1 MLKSFLYLIF
11 KTVGSDDIDDKI
23 KSKPDPAAKEFLLQD
38 DVFTDLVTEYCFG
51 GRTDLSI
58 DPLIDKDTQTRVVA
72 VGKNGQLQMSEMS
85 RDLYKMA
92 AVRSFSGTSYILV
105 GLEPQT
111 YLSRELVV
119 KILNLD
125 ASSYRSQVKKHQE
138 RHESLNDRKNDEFLS
153 GLQENDKLML
163 SATIVIWLSP
173 EPWTGPR
180 NLNELIEV
188 PEGYNLKIPDYPLN
202 IIEPAAL
209 SDEQLLKYGS
219 QLGPVLIFIK
229 YSRDFDQL
237 KAAMDKFKK
246 YFTDWSRSAA
256 DVIESVTKT
265 DLNLEAKGGKVNM
278 CEAIEQLKS
287 RSTENGFRIGTENG
301 IRIGT
306 ENGIRIGKKEQK
318 RNSAKKMRS
327 MQISYS
333 DMIEILDCDV
343 ISGAQ
348 ATVVRVIGNTLP
360 VFEATLFRPLGNTL
374 PVSPATLVRSISNTC
389 SLNRQHLHLK
399 NV

>member
-287 RSTENGFRIGTENG
+287 RSTENGIRIGTENG

-306 ENGIRIGKKEQK
+306 DRGIRIGKKEQK
-318 RNSAKKMRS
+318 RNSAMKMRS
-327 MQISYS
+327 MQFSYS
-333 DMIEILDCDV
+333 EMMEILDCDENEL
-343 ISGAQ
+343 AE
-348 ATVVRVIGNTLP
+348 L
-360 VFEATLFRPLGNTL
+360 LGKSA
-374 PVSPATLVRSISNTC
+374 V
-389 SLNRQHLHLK
+389 
-399 NV
+399 

>member
-138 RHESLNDRKNDEFLS
+138 RHESLNDRKNDEF
-153 GLQENDKLML
+153 
-163 SATIVIWLSP
+163 
-173 EPWTGPR
+173 
-180 NLNELIEV
+180 
-188 PEGYNLKIPDYPLN
+188 
-202 IIEPAAL
+202 
-209 SDEQLLKYGS
+209 
-219 QLGPVLIFIK
+219 
-229 YSRDFDQL
+229 
-237 KAAMDKFKK
+237 
-246 YFTDWSRSAA
+246 
-256 DVIESVTKT
+256 
-265 DLNLEAKGGKVNM
+265 
-278 CEAIEQLKS
+278 
-287 RSTENGFRIGTENG
+287 
-301 IRIGT
+301 
-306 ENGIRIGKKEQK
+306 
-318 RNSAKKMRS
+318 
-327 MQISYS
+327 
-333 DMIEILDCDV
+333 
-343 ISGAQ
+343 
-348 ATVVRVIGNTLP
+348 
-360 VFEATLFRPLGNTL
+360 
-374 PVSPATLVRSISNTC
+374 
-389 SLNRQHLHLK
+389 
-399 NV
+399 